1 MQTLDKRCQKNI
13 KYDTK
18 SGFSELLFHQF
29 PYFTIKNHK

>member
-18 SGFSELLFHQF
+18 SGFFGVVVSPFSLFHYQ
-29 PYFTIKNHK
+29 KS